1 MSLKI
6 YNTLSG
12 QKEVFTPIE
21 ENKIKMYVCGMTVY
35 DYCHIG
41 HARVMVGFDVIT
53 RFLRHIG
60 YDVTYI
66 RNITDVDDKIFNR
79 AAENGEAFSDLTDRF
94 IAAMHEDEK
103 ALGVL
108 SPDQEPRATEYM
120 GQIIAMI
127 QTLIEKGFAYPADNG
142 DVYFDLQAY
151 NDSEDGDRYGNL
163 TNKKIEE
170 LIAGASDRVDA
181 TESKKFSL
189 DFALWKAAKEGEA
202 SWDSPWG
209 QGRPGWH
216 IECSAMSTCCLG
228 NTFDIHGGGP
238 DLKFPHHENEI
249 AQSEGA
255 TGQTY
260 VNYWMHAGA
269 IRVGK
274 DKMSKSLGNFK
285 TIRQELETYFGEVIR
300 YFLISSHYRSQVE
313 YSPESLSEAQS
324 ALDRF
329 YQALRG
335 IELSNASDL
344 ELESSYLERFK
355 AAMSDDF
362 NTPEALAV
370 MFELVK
376 DLNVASASD
385 DQQKTICLA
394 NTLKTL
400 GEVLGILQSDAEEYF
415 KGGVVTADGLSNDE
429 IDALVQARMDAR
441 TNKDWAESDRIRDLL
456 AEQGITLDDSKDGT
470 SWRRG

>member
-6 YNTLSG
+6 YNSLSG

-21 ENKIKMYVCGMTVY
+21 PGKINMYVCGMTVY

-53 RFLRHIG
+53 RFLRHAG
-60 YDVTYI
+60 YDVTYV

-79 AAENGEAFSDLTDRF
+79 AAENGEAYDALTARF
-94 IAAMHEDEK
+94 IDAMHEDEK
-103 ALGVL
+103 ALAVL
-108 SPDQEPRATEYM
+108 SPDQEPRATAHM
-120 GQIIAMI
+120 DQIIAMI
-127 QTLIEKGFAYPADNG
+127 ETLIAKDMAYAASNG
-142 DVYFDLQAY
+142 DVYYAIEKFEGYGKLSKKNTEDL
-151 NDSEDGDRYGNL
+151 L
-163 TNKKIEE
+163 
-170 LIAGASDRVDA
+170 AGARVDV
-181 TESKKFSL
+181 EDLKRNPL
-189 DFALWKAAKEGEA
+189 DFALWKSAKDGEA

-209 QGRPGWH
+209 KGRPGWH

-285 TIRQELETYFGEVIR
+285 TIREELKTYSGEVIR

-324 ALDRF
+324 GLDRF
-329 YQALRG
+329 YQSLRG
-335 IELSNASDL
+335 LDVSETQAPQTA
-344 ELESSYLERFK
+344 YLARFE
-355 AAMSDDF
+355 AAMNDDF
-362 NTPEALAV
+362 NTPEAIAVLFDIVRELNTARQNDTDQVSALA
-370 MFELVK
+370 
-376 DLNVASASD
+376 A
-385 DQQKTICLA
+385 
-394 NTLKTL
+394 TLKQL
-400 GEVLGILQSDAEEYF
+400 GALLGILQMDPEAYF
-415 KGGVVTADGLSNDE
+415 KGVAQEGGLSDQE
-429 IDALVQARMDAR
+429 IDDLIVARAQARADK
-441 TNKDWAESDRIRDLL
+441 NWGESDRIRDLL
-456 AEQGITLDDSKDGT
+456 AEHKIIVDDGKGGST
-470 SWRRG
+470 WRRG